1 MTYEKI
7 VGISATGGL
16 IYFVVLFAIVIA
28 FVLWPRNAEKFRDA
42 ANIPLKED

>member
-7 VGISATGGL
+7 VSISGTGGL

-28 FVLWPRNAEKFRDA
+28 FALWPRNAKKFRDA

>member
-7 VGISATGGL
+7 VSISATGGL
-16 IYFVVLFAIVIA
+16 IYFVVLFAIVVA